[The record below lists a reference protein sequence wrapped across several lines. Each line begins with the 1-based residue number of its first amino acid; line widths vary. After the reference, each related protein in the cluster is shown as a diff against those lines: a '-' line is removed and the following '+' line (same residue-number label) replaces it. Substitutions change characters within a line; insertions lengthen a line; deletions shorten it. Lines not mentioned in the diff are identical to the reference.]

1 MSVRTTSLPS
11 GLAVVTEAT
20 RHLKTAAIGVFVAAG
35 SRFERAGEHGLSH
48 FIEHMAFK
56 GTRRRSARDIA
67 EAIENVGGDLNAETG
82 VERTSYFARVL
93 GIDAGLALDVIG
105 DILTESAFDADELE
119 REKNVIIQ
127 EIGAVED
134 TPDDWVFDLL
144 TATAWPDQPIGR
156 PILGT
161 REGVGAFDRVAID
174 RYLGRRYSAG
184 ATVVAAA
191 GAVEHDQIVDLVQ
204 SRLERLPPAS
214 APAEAPAVYR
224 GGETKL
230 SRRLEQTHVVVGF
243 EGRPAGAPDHDAAQ
257 VFAAAA
263 GGGMSSRLFQEVRE
277 KRGLA
282 YSIFGF
288 HWDFIDTGLFGFYAG
303 SADRDA
309 AEVVAASLDCLAEAA
324 HGLGEAEIR
333 RAKAQMKVS
342 LVTALEQPA
351 ARVHQ
356 LSRQMQ
362 VYGRPL
368 SFDEMLARV
377 DAITVEEVRKTGAA
391 MLRSPP
397 AVATIG
403 AVGKVPGQ
411 AKVAGRF
418 ERGMMALFGLTRP
431 VSPEPLL
438 ARRRRL
444 SAPGGAVRLFV
455 LVPAQGREPQLS
467 RAVGADLAGR
477 RPDPS
482 GLSPAPSAPG
492 RRHGSRR
499 GLYVPHFRQRQRRTL
514 GRDHARRGQAR
525 GVAERDP
532 RLLDGR
538 VPRRQGADD
547 ARRRGDGRIR
557 LSRLRLHRIEAACI
571 PENAPSIALLERNG
585 FRREGYAR
593 GFLRING
600 AWRDHLLFALV
611 ESDARPRLTWTNL
624 D

>member
-1 MSVRTTSLPS
+1 VSVQVTSLPT
-11 GLAVVTEAT
+11 GLAVVTETAP
-20 RHLKTAAIGVFVAAG
+20 HVKTAAIGVFVAAG
-35 SRFERAGEHGLSH
+35 SRYECAGEHGLSH

-56 GTRRRSARDIA
+56 GTRRRSAREIA
-67 EAIENVGGDLNAETG
+67 ETIEDVGGDLNAETG

-93 GIDAGLALDVIG
+93 GNDAELALDVIG
-105 DILTESAFDADELE
+105 DLLTDSAFDPEELE

-134 TPDDWVFDLL
+134 TPDDLVFDLL

-161 REGVGAFDRVAID
+161 REGVEAFDRPAID
-174 RYLGRRYSAG
+174 GYLSRRYNAG

-191 GAVEHDQIVDLVQ
+191 GAVEHDHILSLAQ
-204 SRLERLPPAS
+204 SRLERLPPTP
-214 APAEAPAVYR
+214 APAETRAAYR
-224 GGETKL
+224 GGETKR

-282 YSIFGF
+282 YSIYGF

-303 SADRDA
+303 SADRDV

-324 HGLGEAEIR
+324 HGLEESEIR

-368 SFDEMLARV
+368 SFNEMLARV

-397 AVATIG
+397 TLAVIG

-411 AKVAGRF
+411 AKIAG
-418 ERGMMALFGLTRP
+418 ALK
-431 VSPEPLL
+431 
-438 ARRRRL
+438 
-444 SAPGGAVRLFV
+444 
-455 LVPAQGREPQLS
+455 
-467 RAVGADLAGR
+467 
-477 RPDPS
+477 
-482 GLSPAPSAPG
+482 
-492 RRHGSRR
+492 
-499 GLYVPHFRQRQRRTL
+499 
-514 GRDHARRGQAR
+514 
-525 GVAERDP
+525 GV
-532 RLLDGR
+532 
-538 VPRRQGADD
+538 
-547 ARRRGDGRIR
+547 
-557 LSRLRLHRIEAACI
+557 
-571 PENAPSIALLERNG
+571 
-585 FRREGYAR
+585 
-593 GFLRING
+593 
-600 AWRDHLLFALV
+600 
-611 ESDARPRLTWTNL
+611 
-624 D
+624 